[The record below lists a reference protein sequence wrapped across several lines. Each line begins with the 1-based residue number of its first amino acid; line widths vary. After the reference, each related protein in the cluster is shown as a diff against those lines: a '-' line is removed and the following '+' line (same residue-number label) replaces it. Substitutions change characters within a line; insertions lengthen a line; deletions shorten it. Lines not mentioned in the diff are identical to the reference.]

1 MAAQSNTK
9 RSRGWTI
16 TLNNPTI
23 EDLIFFRDPTIRASA
38 SHYVAQLEVG
48 SAGTPHVQGYVRWTN
63 AKAFA
68 PTKALLR
75 NAHIEAARGSIEDNR
90 KYCTKPEGRLEGP
103 WLFGYPPL
111 RSLPTVLHPWQRA
124 ATDIVKGP
132 PDDRTIYWFW
142 EPAGNVGKSV
152 LTWLWH
158 RDFDALIVGH
168 NARDAKCAV
177 KLAWVIDGSPPEH
190 PIIMFDLPRECQ
202 SPLLFHVIE
211 KLKDGIFFS
220 GKYKS
225 SMVTLPLTHVV
236 VFANEAPQY
245 NILSADKLRVYRID
259 HALRADEQL
268 MLEDG
273 IAFNAPGT

>member
-1 MAAQSNTK
+1 MAAQINAK

-16 TLNNPTI
+16 TLNNPTD
-23 EDLIFFRDPTIRASA
+23 EDLIFFRDPGIASSA

-48 SAGTPHVQGYVRWTN
+48 ASGTPHVQGYVRWRN

-75 NAHIEAARGSIEDNR
+75 NAHIEAARGSPKDNY
-90 KYCTKPEGRLEGP
+90 KYCTKPDGRIEGP
-103 WLFGYPPL
+103 WHFGFPPV
-111 RSLPTVLHPWQRA
+111 RELPTVLHPWQLA
-124 ATDIVKGP
+124 ATEIVKQR

-142 EPAGNVGKSV
+142 EPVGNVGKSV
-152 LTWLWH
+152 LTHLWH

-177 KLAWVIDGSPPEH
+177 RRAWVTHGSTPEH

-202 SPLLFHVIE
+202 TPFLFHVME

-225 SMVTLPLTHVV
+225 GMVTLPLTHVV
-236 VFANEAPQY
+236 AFANEAPQY
-245 NILSADKLRVYRID
+245 DILSKDKLRVYRID
-259 HALRADEQL
+259 HALRADEQM

-273 IAFNAPGT
+273 IAFAP